1 MHKDKN
7 IILVIFLVLV
17 GFDLFLW
24 SQILFFKDEPRVYF
38 LDVGQGDS
46 SLVYLDNILF
56 LIDAGPDKK
65 VLQGLSRVFPKK
77 VNYIDLAFISH
88 PQLDHFGGF
97 LDLLNKY
104 DFGAFIING
113 READNKTHEIYNELI
128 LKIEERKIPVITLG
142 ANDKIKYKNNLIE
155 IISPDQNWIQSAEL
169 NDTSLVFRAKNPNF
183 SILFTGDGGN
193 NLLNY
198 LSEKFDL
205 KSNILK
211 IPHHGSKY
219 SFSEKF
225 LKATSPN
232 LALIGVGIKN
242 RYNHPSKEFIDGL
255 NNLNTPFF
263 RTDLAGNIV
272 ISFKNNNFFVKTE
285 K

>member
-1 MHKDKN
+1 MYKDKN
-7 IILVIFLVLV
+7 IILVVFLVLV

-24 SQILFFKDEPRVYF
+24 SQILFFKNEPKVYF

-56 LIDAGPDKK
+56 LVDAGPDKK
-65 VLQGLSRVFPKK
+65 VLQSLSRVFPKK

-113 READNKTHEIYNELI
+113 READDKTREIYNKLI
-128 LKIEERKIPVITLG
+128 SKLEERKIPVITLN

-155 IISPDQNWIQSAEL
+155 IISPDKNWIQSAEL
-169 NDTSLVFRAKNPNF
+169 NDASLVFRAKNPNF
-183 SILFTGDGGN
+183 SILFTGDSGN

-211 IPHHGSKY
+211 TPHHGSKY
-219 SFSEKF
+219 SFSENF
-225 LKATSPN
+225 LKAVSPN
-232 LALIGVGIKN
+232 LALIGVGVKN
-242 RYNHPSKEFIDGL
+242 SYNQPSKEFINGL
-255 NNLNTPFF
+255 NNLNIPFF
-263 RTDLAGNIV
+263 RTDLAGDIV

>member
-1 MHKDKN
+1 MYKDKN

-24 SQILFFKDEPRVYF
+24 SQILFFKNEPKVYF

-56 LIDAGPDKK
+56 LVDAGPDKK
-65 VLQGLSRVFPKK
+65 VLQSLSRVFPKK

-113 READNKTHEIYNELI
+113 READDKKREIYNKLI
-128 LKIEERKIPVITLG
+128 SKLEERKIPVITLS

-155 IISPDQNWIQSAEL
+155 IISPDKNWIQSAEL

-183 SILFTGDGGN
+183 SILFTGDSGN

-255 NNLNTPFF
+255 NNLNIPFF

>member
-1 MHKDKN
+1 MHKHKN
-7 IILVIFLVLV
+7 IFLVIFLVLV

-24 SQILFFKDEPRVYF
+24 YQILFFENEPKVYF

-46 SLVYLDNILF
+46 SLIYLDNILF
-56 LIDAGPDKK
+56 LVDAGPDKK
-65 VLQGLSRVFPKK
+65 VSQSLSRVFPKK

-97 LDLLNKY
+97 LELLNKY

-113 READNKTHEIYNELI
+113 READGKSKEIYNELI
-128 LKIEERKIPVITLG
+128 SRLEERKIPVITLG
-142 ANDKIKYKNNLIE
+142 VNDKIKYKNNLIE
-155 IISPDQNWIQSAEL
+155 IISPDKNWIQGAEL

-183 SILFTGDGGN
+183 SILFTGDSGN

-198 LSEKFDL
+198 LSQKFDL

-219 SFSEKF
+219 SFSENF
-225 LKATSPN
+225 LKSVNPD

-242 RYNHPSKEFIDGL
+242 NYNQPSKEFINGL
-255 NNLNTPFF
+255 NNLNIPFF
-263 RTDLAGNIV
+263 RTDLSGNII
-272 ISFKNNNFFVKTE
+272 ISLKNNNFFVKTE

>member
-225 LKATSPN
+225 LKAVNPD

>member
-1 MHKDKN
+1 MYKNKN
-7 IILVIFLVLV
+7 IILVVFLVLV

-24 SQILFFKDEPRVYF
+24 SQILFFKNEPKVYF

-56 LIDAGPDKK
+56 LVDAGPDKK
-65 VLQGLSRVFPKK
+65 VLQSLSRVFPKK

-113 READNKTHEIYNELI
+113 READDKTREIYNKLI
-128 LKIEERKIPVITLG
+128 SKLEERKIPVITLS

-155 IISPDQNWIQSAEL
+155 IISPDKNWIQSAEL

-183 SILFTGDGGN
+183 SILFTGDSGN

-219 SFSEKF
+219 SFSENF
-225 LKATSPN
+225 LKAVSPN
-232 LALIGVGIKN
+232 LALIGVGVKN
-242 RYNHPSKEFIDGL
+242 SYNQPSKEFINGL
-255 NNLNTPFF
+255 NNLNIPFF
-263 RTDLAGNIV
+263 RTDLAGNII
-272 ISFKNNNFFVKTE
+272 ISFKNNNFFVRKE
-285 K
+285 R

>member
-1 MHKDKN
+1 MYKNKN

-24 SQILFFKDEPRVYF
+24 SQILFFKNEPKVYF

-56 LIDAGPDKK
+56 LVDAGPDKK
-65 VLQGLSRVFPKK
+65 VLQSLSRVFPKK

-113 READNKTHEIYNELI
+113 READDKTREIYNKLI
-128 LKIEERKIPVITLG
+128 SKLEERKIPVITLS

-183 SILFTGDGGN
+183 SILFTGDSGN

-225 LKATSPN
+225 LKAVSPN
-232 LALIGVGIKN
+232 LALIGVGVKN
-242 RYNHPSKEFIDGL
+242 SYNQPSKEFINGL
-255 NNLNTPFF
+255 NNLNISFF

>member
-1 MHKDKN
+1 MYKDKN

-24 SQILFFKDEPRVYF
+24 SQILFFKNEPKVYF

-56 LIDAGPDKK
+56 LVDAGPDKK
-65 VLQGLSRVFPKK
+65 VLQSLSRVFPKK

-113 READNKTHEIYNELI
+113 READDKKREIYNKLI
-128 LKIEERKIPVITLG
+128 SKLEERKIPVITLN

-155 IISPDQNWIQSAEL
+155 IISPDKNWIQSAEL

-183 SILFTGDGGN
+183 SILFTGDSGN

-255 NNLNTPFF
+255 NNLNIPFF

>member
-1 MHKDKN
+1 MYKDKN

-24 SQILFFKDEPRVYF
+24 SQILFFKNEPKVYF

-56 LIDAGPDKK
+56 LVDAGPDKK
-65 VLQGLSRVFPKK
+65 VLQSLSRVFPKK

-113 READNKTHEIYNELI
+113 READDKKREIYNKLI
-128 LKIEERKIPVITLG
+128 SKLEERKIPVITLNV
-142 ANDKIKYKNNLIE
+142 NDKIKYKNNLIE
-155 IISPDQNWIQSAEL
+155 IISPDKNWIQSAEL
-169 NDTSLVFRAKNPNF
+169 NDTSLVFRAKNQNF
-183 SILFTGDGGN
+183 SILFTGDSGN

-219 SFSEKF
+219 SFSENF
-225 LKATSPN
+225 LKAVSPN

-255 NNLNTPFF
+255 NNLNIPFF

-272 ISFKNNNFFVKTE
+272 IAFKNNNFFVKTE